1 VNKTAARAKI
11 HRLPSRG
18 RSRGKVVLVGAGP
31 GDPELITVRGLRWLR
46 SADVVLHDRLVHPT
60 LVAQARPDARRI
72 FVGKP
77 PGKPRLRQANINRLL
92 IAHARRGR
100 LVVRLKGGDPFVFGR
115 GGEEMIALARA
126 SIPFEVVPGVTSAV
140 AVPASAGIPLTHR
153 GTASSF
159 AVVTGHRADGGFDGE
174 GIGGERVSGRELGSG
189 DRGAGLAAVD
199 TLVVL
204 MGVGHL
210 ARIVTSL
217 LTAGRNPETPVAVI
231 ENGTLPEQRIV
242 TATLAD
248 IVPAARRTGIG
259 APATIVIGEVVRL
272 HELCNGAEKGAD
284 AANPAAAAT
293 AAALHAE

>member
-1 VNKTAARAKI
+1 MNQTAARAKI
-11 HRLPSRG
+11 DRLPGRG
-18 RSRGKVVLVGAGP
+18 RSRGRVVLVGAGP
-31 GDPELITVRGLRWLR
+31 GDPELITVRGRRWLR
-46 SADVVLHDRLVHPT
+46 RADVVLYDRLVHPN
-60 LVAQARPDARRI
+60 LVDEARPDARRI
-72 FVGKP
+72 FVGKR
-77 PGKPRLRQANINRLL
+77 PGKPRRGQAKINRLL

-159 AVVTGHRADGGFDGE
+159 AVVTGHRAGVGLDGGHIGCE
-174 GIGGERVSGRELGSG
+174 GLRGRELGSG
-189 DRGAGLAAVD
+189 EREAGLAAVD

-204 MGVGHL
+204 MGIGHL
-210 ARIVTSL
+210 AGIVTSL
-217 LTAGRNPETPVAVI
+217 LAAGRNPETPVAVI

-248 IVPAARRTGIG
+248 IVPAARRARIG

-272 HELCNGAEKGAD
+272 HELCRGAEKGAAPTD
-284 AANPAAAAT
+284 PAAAAT
-293 AAALHAE
+293 VASSHAE